1 MTFLVTIDAAASC
14 HPEPSRFSVI
24 LNAAAFV
31 ILNVADF
38 CHPERSRRRSEGSGA
53 PHLFSTLTVTGD
65 SIGDMRP
72 DDAVESVYQ
81 GSAAHISTFLWRYA
95 PR

>member
-31 ILNVADF
+31 ILNRAAGGVKDLE
-38 CHPERSRRRSEGSGA
+38 HLIGS
-53 PHLFSTLTVTGD
+53 PL
-65 SIGDMRP
+65 
-72 DDAVESVYQ
+72 
-81 GSAAHISTFLWRYA
+81 
-95 PR
+95 